1 MIGAVVSDCRCRD
14 ALFPRV
20 SFLFRFLPLFSA
32 LVTAALRKKHLMS
45 ESTPSK
51 LVAKSFC
58 VAVNHLLAREEWARE
73 QLRAYAGKTARLES
87 PPFSIGLQVGDQGL
101 LHAWPVSSDQAVRP
115 DESRDPQGQP
125 DLRGQAAHQPASQ
138 SQASQSISEPLA
150 PRASAPVTETTYDVT
165 IRVSASAAS
174 AFLQGGQAGA
184 MKHVK
189 IDGDAE
195 FASTIARLAEHLR
208 WEPEEDLAQL
218 IGDAPAHQLAERARA
233 TLAQA
238 RRSGQS
244 LLESVAEYFLDENP
258 QLVRQ
263 GSLDQMRSELVS
275 LRDALARLEKRIER
289 LDQKAPPA
297 RQAAAGDTTSR
308 KPSGPDAT
316 SSGRTS

>member
-1 MIGAVVSDCRCRD
+1 
-14 ALFPRV
+14 
-20 SFLFRFLPLFSA
+20 
-32 LVTAALRKKHLMS
+32 MS

-73 QLRAYAGKTARLES
+73 QLRAYAGKTVRLES

-101 LHAWPVSSDQAVRP
+101 LHAWPMSSDQAARS
-115 DESRDPQGQP
+115 DEPRDPQGQP
-125 DLRGQAAHQPASQ
+125 DLRGQLASQSAFQPASQ
-138 SQASQSISEPLA
+138 SPASQSIRQSISQLPS
-150 PRASAPVTETTYDVT
+150 PHASAPVTETTYDVT
-165 IRVSASAAS
+165 IRASATAAS
-174 AFLQGGQAGA
+174 AFLQGGQAAA

-195 FASTIARLAEHLR
+195 FTSTIARLAEHLR

-218 IGDAPAHQLAERARA
+218 IGDAPAHQLAEHARA

-263 GSLDQMRSELVS
+263 GSLDQMRSELVN

-289 LDQKAPPA
+289 LDQKAPLA
-297 RQAAAGDTTSR
+297 RPAAADDTTSP
-308 KPSGPDAT
+308 KHSGPDAT
-316 SSGRTS
+316 SPGRTS

>member
-1 MIGAVVSDCRCRD
+1 M
-14 ALFPRV
+14 L
-20 SFLFRFLPLFSA
+20 
-32 LVTAALRKKHLMS
+32 

-73 QLRAYAGKTARLES
+73 QLRAYAGKTVRLES
-87 PPFSIGLQVGDQGL
+87 PPFSIGLQIGDQGL
-101 LHAWPVSSDQAVRP
+101 LHVWPMSSDQAAHS

-125 DLRGQAAHQPASQ
+125 DLRGQPASQ
-138 SQASQSISEPLA
+138 STPQPPSLHV
-150 PRASAPVTETTYDVT
+150 SAPVTDATYDVT
-165 IRVSASAAS
+165 IRASASAAS
-174 AFLQGGQAGA
+174 AFLQGGQAAA

-218 IGDAPAHQLAERARA
+218 IGDAPAHQLAEHARA

-297 RQAAAGDTTSR
+297 RPAAAEDMTSP
-308 KPSGPDAT
+308 KHSGPDTASPVST
-316 SSGRTS
+316 S

>member
-1 MIGAVVSDCRCRD
+1 
-14 ALFPRV
+14 
-20 SFLFRFLPLFSA
+20 
-32 LVTAALRKKHLMS
+32 MS

-101 LHAWPVSSDQAVRP
+101 LRAWPVSSDQAVRA
-115 DESRDPQGQP
+115 DESRNPQQS
-125 DLRGQAAHQPASQ
+125 DLRGQPAQQSASQ
-138 SQASQSISEPLA
+138 SPSPHAG
-150 PRASAPVTETTYDVT
+150 APVTETTYDVT
-165 IRVSASAAS
+165 IRASASAAS
-174 AFLQGGQAGA
+174 AFLQGGQAAA

-218 IGDAPAHQLAERARA
+218 IGDAPAHQFAEHARA

-258 QLVRQ
+258 QLVRH

-275 LRDALARLEKRIER
+275 LRDALARLEKRVER

-297 RQAAAGDTTSR
+297 RPPAAGDTTSP
-308 KPSGPDAT
+308 KHSGPDAT
-316 SSGRTS
+316 SPGRTS

>member
-1 MIGAVVSDCRCRD
+1 
-14 ALFPRV
+14 
-20 SFLFRFLPLFSA
+20 
-32 LVTAALRKKHLMS
+32 MS

-73 QLRAYAGKTARLES
+73 QLRAYAGKTVRLES

-101 LHAWPVSSDQAVRP
+101 LHAWPMSSDQAMRS
-115 DESRDPQGQP
+115 DEPRDPQGQA
-125 DLRGQAAHQPASQ
+125 DLRGQPASQAASQPASQ
-138 SQASQSISEPLA
+138 AAAESIPQSPSPH
-150 PRASAPVTETTYDVT
+150 ASAPVTETTYDVT
-165 IRVSASAAS
+165 IRASASAAS
-174 AFLQGGQAGA
+174 AFLQGGQAAA

-218 IGDAPAHQLAERARA
+218 IGDAPAHQLAEHARA
-233 TLAQA
+233 TLARA

-297 RQAAAGDTTSR
+297 RPAAADDTTSP
-308 KPSGPDAT
+308 KHSGPDAT
-316 SSGRTS
+316 SPGRTS

>member
-1 MIGAVVSDCRCRD
+1 MSYDRCRD

-20 SFLFRFLPLFSA
+20 SFLFRFPA
-32 LVTAALRKKHLMS
+32 PVTVALRKKHLMS

-58 VAVNHLLAREEWARE
+58 AAVNHLLAREEWARE
-73 QLRAYAGKTARLES
+73 QLQAYAGKTARLES

-101 LHAWPVSSDQAVRP
+101 LHAWPASSDQAARS

-125 DLRGQAAHQPASQ
+125 DLRGQPASRP
-138 SQASQSISEPLA
+138 ASKTLTA
-150 PRASAPVTETTYDVT
+150 HASVLVTETSALPHYDVA
-165 IRVSASAAS
+165 IRASASAAS
-174 AFLQGGQAGA
+174 AFLQGGQAAA

-218 IGDAPAHQLAERARA
+218 IGDAPAHQLAEHARA

-258 QLVRQ
+258 QLVRH

-289 LDQKAPPA
+289 LDQKVPA
-297 RQAAAGDTTSR
+297 ARSTAADDTTSP
-308 KPSGPDAT
+308 KHSGPDAT
-316 SSGRTS
+316 SPGRTS

>member
-1 MIGAVVSDCRCRD
+1 M
-14 ALFPRV
+14 L
-20 SFLFRFLPLFSA
+20 
-32 LVTAALRKKHLMS
+32 
-45 ESTPSK
+45 ESTPGK

-101 LHAWPVSSDQAVRP
+101 LHAWPMSSDPAAHS
-115 DESRDPQGQP
+115 DESRDPQGQS
-125 DLRGQAAHQPASQ
+125 DLRGQPAPLSAFQPASQPASQ
-138 SQASQSISEPLA
+138 SGSQSTPQPPSSN
-150 PRASAPVTETTYDVT
+150 ASAPVTETTYDVT
-165 IRVSASAAS
+165 IRASASAAS
-174 AFLQGGQAGA
+174 AFLQGGQAAA

-218 IGDAPAHQLAERARA
+218 IGDAPAHQLAEHARA

-244 LLESVAEYFLDENP
+244 MLESVAEYFLDENP

-289 LDQKAPPA
+289 LAQKAPPA
-297 RQAAAGDTTSR
+297 RPAAADDTTSP
-308 KPSGPDAT
+308 KHSGPDAM
-316 SSGRTS
+316 SPGRTS

>member
-1 MIGAVVSDCRCRD
+1 M
-14 ALFPRV
+14 L
-20 SFLFRFLPLFSA
+20 
-32 LVTAALRKKHLMS
+32 
-45 ESTPSK
+45 ESTPGQ

-73 QLRAYAGKTARLES
+73 QLRAYAGKTVRLES
-87 PPFSIGLQVGDQGL
+87 PPFSIGLQVDDQGL
-101 LHAWPVSSDQAVRP
+101 LRAWPMSSDPAAHS

-125 DLRGQAAHQPASQ
+125 DQRGQPAPASAFQPAPQSPAFQSASQ
-138 SQASQSISEPLA
+138 STGQLPSSH
-150 PRASAPVTETTYDVT
+150 ASAPVTEATYDVT
-165 IRVSASAAS
+165 IRASASAAS
-174 AFLQGGQAGA
+174 AFLQGGQAAA

-218 IGDAPAHQLAERARA
+218 IGDAPAHQLAEHARA

-238 RRSGQS
+238 RRSGLS

-275 LRDALARLEKRIER
+275 MRDALARLEKRIER

-297 RQAAAGDTTSR
+297 RPAAADDTTSP
-308 KPSGPDAT
+308 KHSGPDAT
-316 SSGRTS
+316 SPVSKN